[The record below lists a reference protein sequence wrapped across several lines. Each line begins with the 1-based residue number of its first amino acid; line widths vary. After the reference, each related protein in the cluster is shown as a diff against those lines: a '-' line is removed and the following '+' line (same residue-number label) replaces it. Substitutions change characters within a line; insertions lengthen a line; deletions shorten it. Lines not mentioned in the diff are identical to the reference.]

1 MKKGQAAKQAVHE
14 LFGHEVRLMKTR
26 AFCFASLVLVVFAL
40 CVDLGA
46 KGQFSQGMSLRA
58 HSVTASPEQRQQM
71 RSEATSFETRSVVFG
86 LFGLCL
92 AVSSLVCLVVSFR
105 RHEPAWWRSV
115 PVALLVVYLL
125 LQFTLV

>member
-1 MKKGQAAKQAVHE
+1 MKK
-14 LFGHEVRLMKTR
+14 R

-40 CVDLGA
+40 CMDFGA
-46 KGQFSQGMSLRA
+46 KGQFSKGKGLRA
-58 HSVTASPEQRQQM
+58 HSVTASAEQKQQM
-71 RSEATSFETRSVVFG
+71 RTEAALFVRRGAVFG

-115 PVALLVVYLL
+115 PVALLVVYLM
-125 LQFTLV
+125 LQFMLV

>member
-1 MKKGQAAKQAVHE
+1 MKE
-14 LFGHEVRLMKTR
+14 R
-26 AFCFASLVLVVFAL
+26 AFCFASLVLVAFAL
-40 CVDLGA
+40 CADFGA
-46 KGQFSQGMSLRA
+46 KCQFSQGISLRA
-58 HSVTASPEQRQQM
+58 HSVTASPEQKQQM
-71 RSEATSFETRSVVFG
+71 RVEATSFVKRGAVFG

-115 PVALLVVYLL
+115 PIALLVVYLM